1 MPNIV
6 DIFNNRAFSAL
17 ELTNA
22 INVMPNAYNRIEELG
37 VFNNEP
43 VATTQV
49 AVQFMNGVLNLLPT
63 RERLA
68 PPTYGLPE
76 KRNVR
81 SFVIPHI
88 PHEDFVFAAE
98 VQNILAVSG
107 GNLNPNALEN
117 VQDLVNRK
125 LARMQ
130 AKHAI
135 TWEHMRAGAIKGQL
149 LDSDGSTIYNWFTE
163 FGVTEQVINFNFTNA
178 TPISVQNVIRSL
190 TRYLEDN
197 LLGETMT
204 GVRVLCSPEWF
215 DALIKHP
222 SVTTAYQYF
231 AAQQNILREDVRRG
245 FNFMGVVFEEY
256 RGTATQMNEDKTTT
270 VRKFIPANE
279 ARAFPEGTMDT
290 FSAYW
295 GPADF
300 IESVNAMGQ
309 QLYVKQATDL
319 EFQRWVKLHTQ
330 SNPLFV
336 CKRPALLARLTM
348 S

>member
-6 DIFNNRAFSAL
+6 DIFNNKAFSAL

-49 AVQFMNGVLNLLPT
+49 AIQFMNGVLNLLPT

-68 PPTYGLPE
+68 PPTYGMPE

-98 VQNILAVSG
+98 VQNILAVG
-107 GNLNPNALEN
+107 GGTLNPNVLEN

-135 TWEHMRAGAIKGQL
+135 TWEHMRAGALKGQL

-163 FGVTEQVINFNFTNA
+163 FGVTEKVIDFAFSNA
-178 TPISVQNVIRSL
+178 ATDVQSIIRSL
-190 TRYLEDN
+190 YRYLEDS
-197 LLGETMT
+197 LLGEVMT
-204 GVRVLCSPEWF
+204 GIRVLTSPEWF
-215 DALIKHP
+215 DALISHA
-222 SVTTAYQYF
+222 SVKTAYQYF

-245 FNFMGVVFEEY
+245 FNFMGITFEEY

-279 ARAFPEGTMDT
+279 ARAFPEGTIDT

-336 CKRPALLARLTM
+336 CKRPSLLVRLTK

>member
-1 MPNIV
+1 MPNIL
-6 DIFNNRAFSAL
+6 DIFNGRAFSAL

-22 INVMPNAYNRIEELG
+22 INIVPNAYNRLEQLG
-37 VFNNEP
+37 IFGNTP
-43 VATTQV
+43 VATTQI
-49 AVQFMNGVLNLLPT
+49 AIQFMNGVLNLLPT

-68 PPTYGLPE
+68 PPTYGMPE
-76 KRNVR
+76 KRNIR

-98 VQNILAVSG
+98 VQNILALSG

-117 VQDLVNRK
+117 VADLVNRK

-163 FGVTEQVINFNFTNA
+163 FGVTEKVIDFPFTTTTTN
-178 TPISVQNVIRSL
+178 VQTIIRSL

-204 GVRVLCSPEWF
+204 GTLVLTSPEWF
-215 DALIKHP
+215 DAFISHP

-245 FNFMGVVFEEY
+245 FNFMGVQFEEY

-279 ARAFPEGTMDT
+279 ARVVPLGTQETFEAF
-290 FSAYW
+290 W

-309 QLYVKQATDL
+309 QIYVKQAPDL
-319 EFQRWVKLHTQ
+319 EFQRFVKMHTQ

-336 CKRPALLARLTM
+336 CKRPSLLVRLTK

>member
-6 DIFNNRAFSAL
+6 DIFNNKAFSAL

-22 INVMPNAYNRIEELG
+22 INVIPNAYNRIEQLG
-37 VFNNEP
+37 IFNTEP
-43 VATTQV
+43 VPTTQV

-76 KRNVR
+76 KRNIR

-163 FGVTEQVINFNFTNA
+163 FGVTEKVINFVFSVGTTNI
-178 TPISVQNVIRSL
+178 PGIIRSIS
-190 TRYLEDN
+190 RYLEDS
-197 LLGETMT
+197 LTGEVMT
-204 GVRVLCSPEWF
+204 GVRVLCSPEFF
-215 DALIKHP
+215 DALIVHP
-222 SVTTAYQYF
+222 TIVNAYQYF
-231 AAQQNILREDVRRG
+231 ASQQNIMREDVRRG
-245 FNFMGVVFEEY
+245 FTYMGVTFEEY
-256 RGTATQMNEDKTTT
+256 RGVATQMNEDKTTT
-270 VRKFIPANE
+270 PRKFIPTSE
-279 ARAFPEGTMDT
+279 ARVVPEGTLDT

-309 QLYVKQATDL
+309 QLYVKLATDL

-336 CKRPALLARLTM
+336 CKRPSLLVRLTM

>member
-6 DIFNNRAFSAL
+6 DIFNNKAFSAL
-17 ELTNA
+17 ELTGA
-22 INVMPNAYNRIEELG
+22 INVMPNAYNRIGELG

-68 PPTYGLPE
+68 PPTYGMPE

-107 GNLNPNALEN
+107 GGLNPNALEN

-135 TWEHMRAGAIKGQL
+135 TWEHMRAGALKGQL

-163 FGVTEQVINFNFTNA
+163 FGVTEKVINFVFSVGTTNI
-178 TPISVQNVIRSL
+178 PGVIRSIS
-190 TRYLEDN
+190 RYLEDS
-197 LLGETMT
+197 LTGEVMT
-204 GVRVLCSPEWF
+204 GVRILCSPEFF
-215 DALIKHP
+215 DALIVHP
-222 SVTTAYQYF
+222 TVVNAYQYF

-245 FNFMGVVFEEY
+245 FNYMGVVFEEY
-256 RGTATQMNEDKTTT
+256 RGVATQMNEDKTTT
-270 VRKFIPANE
+270 PRKFIPTNE
-279 ARAFPEGTMDT
+279 ARVFPEGTLDT

-319 EFQRWVKLHTQ
+319 EFQRWVKLHSQ

-336 CKRPALLARLTM
+336 CKRPSLLVRLTM